1 MGYTGI
7 QRGEFCMGALKSWG
21 IVLLALMVTGHASAD
36 VLRWR
41 ANSGQQY
48 ESKNTVKES
57 VIGLDSIT
65 AKPALVTV
73 NVLYQ
78 EEAAKNQSTV
88 AHLASL
94 PSFPRSSVEPG
105 STWTLPATVTYD
117 LKAFGLTE
125 PLTLEVPVNYRLV
138 EIAEIDGK
146 SYHHIKAE
154 WYPFH
159 VFEDKIAKRIEI
171 ARLSGASSLDLLWDN
186 RSGSP
191 KKASITEE
199 TQYRFIDTT
208 SLLYRREGLEEFKTV
223 TDIVRERI
231 IKQLT
236 EQIASQK
243 VANVE
248 VRQSN
253 EGIVLSVE
261 NIQFEAE
268 SATLAEAE
276 KTKIAGISRVLA
288 SVKDRKLSVIGH
300 AANVAGSNQDDL
312 LALSR
317 SRAEAVA
324 EYLVSSGSRTSGSI
338 VASGMGGSKPL
349 ASNDTPEGRS
359 KNRRVEIVILDQ
371 ETAE

>member
-1 MGYTGI
+1 
-7 QRGEFCMGALKSWG
+7 MGALKSWG

-159 VFEDKIAKRIEI
+159 VFENKIAKRIEI